1 MRQQHEITTSG
12 PLLGSDGNLLEP
24 GWARSL
30 LPVYRRA
37 DIKAGAMRVKEWDY
51 YLITDGHIGLLP
63 RGRGADALVPHGQIS
78 GQGADRGHCQA
89 HG

>member
-37 DIKAGAMRVKEWDY
+37 DIKASAMRIKEW
-51 YLITDGHIGLLP
+51 GFPPFRSGLPTPSDLNP
-63 RGRGADALVPHGQIS
+63 T
-78 GQGADRGHCQA
+78 
-89 HG
+89 